1 MATHSPRGIR
11 VNRTAAA
18 PRALL
23 VTFDDYVRVRGPAL
37 VRLAW
42 LIAGDRYLGEDL
54 VQEVL
59 TKAYFRWSRIMAGGQ
74 PDLYLR
80 RMLVNAHVSWRRKR
94 SSSEVVDATE
104 RVERADNADIGAQA
118 AERDAVW
125 RLILRLPPRQRV
137 TVVLRF
143 YEDLDDAAI
152 AEILGCSPVTVR
164 THTMRA
170 LAALRQGLNAS
181 EESLR

>member
-1 MATHSPRGIR
+1 
-11 VNRTAAA
+11 
-18 PRALL
+18 
-23 VTFDDYVRVRGPAL
+23 VTFDEYVRVRGPAL

-42 LIAGDRYLGEDL
+42 LIAGDRHLGEDL

-59 TKAYFRWSRIMAGGQ
+59 TKAYPRWGRVIADGR

-80 RMLVNAHVSWRRKR
+80 RMLVNAHVSWRRRR
-94 SSSEVVDATE
+94 SSRELPDGGE
-104 RVERADNADIGAQA
+104 RMERADRADIGAEA
-118 AERDAVW
+118 ADRDAMW
-125 RLILRLPPRQRV
+125 RLIRGLPPKQRV
-137 TVVLRF
+137 TIVLRF

-152 AEILGCSPVTVR
+152 AEVLGCAPATVR

-170 LAALRQGLNAS
+170 LATLRLS

>member
-1 MATHSPRGIR
+1 
-11 VNRTAAA
+11 
-18 PRALL
+18 

-42 LIAGDRYLGEDL
+42 LIAGDRHLGEDL

-59 TKAYFRWSRIMAGGQ
+59 TKAYPRWRKILSGGQ
-74 PDLYLR
+74 PDVYVR

-94 SSSEVVDATE
+94 SSGEVVDGTE
-104 RVERADNADIGAQA
+104 RAEPVDRADIGTDA

-125 RLILRLPPRQRV
+125 RLIKRLPPKQRV
-137 TVVLRF
+137 TIVLRF
-143 YEDLDDAAI
+143 YEDLDDVVI

-170 LAALRQGLNAS
+170 LATLRQQLDAT

>member
-1 MATHSPRGIR
+1 M
-11 VNRTAAA
+11 
-18 PRALL
+18 
-23 VTFDDYVRVRGPAL
+23 TFDEYVRVRGPAL

-42 LIAGDRYLGEDL
+42 LIAGDRHLGEDL

-59 TKAYFRWSRIMAGGQ
+59 TKAYPRWGRVIADGR

-80 RMLVNAHVSWRRKR
+80 RMLVNAHVSWRRRR
-94 SSSEVVDATE
+94 SSRELPDGGE
-104 RVERADNADIGAQA
+104 RMERADRADIGAEA
-118 AERDAVW
+118 ADRDAMW
-125 RLILRLPPRQRV
+125 RLIRGLPPKQRV
-137 TVVLRF
+137 TIVLRF

-152 AEILGCSPVTVR
+152 AEVLGCAPATVR

-170 LAALRQGLNAS
+170 LATLRLS